1 MVNEHQK
8 AKRLFNSVI
17 FSLEFCCLAYSGL
30 VSRNIGIQLGISV
43 SFLAAYI
50 LAFVVQRYAEING
63 QKRFLLFFLMIPLC
77 FPLVFASA
85 FVYCRLDQLIWDRN
99 DHSVERQSLDDGRD
113 HMFAGK
119 KVMIF
124 VPHEDDDVL
133 LMGGVLE
140 QYVKYNSEVY
150 VVFEQTGDSGV
161 SESSYSVGKELGQAR
176 AKEAIKVLT
185 SYGIPEKNIIFLG
198 YGSTVS
204 RYHAHLYN
212 MKDEPDRVVSSVS
225 GFDHTYATEEH
236 PSFREGEK
244 ITRNN
249 LFNDYEN
256 LILSYKPDI
265 LFCVD
270 YDSHPGHR
278 AVSLM
283 FENVMGEILKRQDS
297 YRPIVYKGFGYST
310 SLYAPWDYYSSVNT
324 ASAVNPYDTDYMQE
338 TNTYLWKDRV
348 RFPVAVNTL
357 THYVASS
364 DTIKKLSLYETQ
376 YGDWHKNIKGIVNS
390 DKVFWER
397 RTDSLLYN
405 AKITASSGDTGLLND
420 FMLFDCDNIIAG
432 ETDLSNIPGI
442 WIPSDS
448 DAEKTVSV
456 VMNDLCDIEKI
467 YLYDNP
473 CMDDNVENARII
485 FDDGSVIETG
495 KLMPNGSATVIPVN
509 KRNVKSFKI
518 VLTNT
523 TGKRAGLSEIEAY
536 GPEIKRDMGFV
547 KLMDDR
553 EDFVYD
559 YYLNGRE
566 EVRFSLYR
574 YNYDI
579 PLNSDYKI
587 ETSNPRVT
595 AAISDNQLLVRCPK
609 GQVSTI
615 RITGGD
621 GMVSDTVRVSNK
633 SLSGAFMMGVRL
645 SENYQMILLYFC
657 LKIAVIALIVM
668 LFSFFVSD
676 KKERLSVFIAE

>member
-1 MVNEHQK
+1 MG
-8 AKRLFNSVI
+8 RL
-17 FSLEFCCLAYSGL
+17 LK
-30 VSRNIGIQLGISV
+30 Q
-43 SFLAAYI
+43 
-50 LAFVVQRYAEING
+50 Q
-63 QKRFLLFFLMIPLC
+63 P
-77 FPLVFASA
+77 
-85 FVYCRLDQLIWDRN
+85 
-99 DHSVERQSLDDGRD
+99 
-113 HMFAGK
+113 
-119 KVMIF
+119 
-124 VPHEDDDVL
+124 
-133 LMGGVLE
+133 
-140 QYVKYNSEVY
+140 
-150 VVFEQTGDSGV
+150 
-161 SESSYSVGKELGQAR
+161 
-176 AKEAIKVLT
+176 
-185 SYGIPEKNIIFLG
+185 
-198 YGSTVS
+198 
-204 RYHAHLYN
+204 
-212 MKDEPDRVVSSVS
+212 
-225 GFDHTYATEEH
+225 
-236 PSFREGEK
+236 
-244 ITRNN
+244 
-249 LFNDYEN
+249 
-256 LILSYKPDI
+256 SYKP
-265 LFCVD
+265 V
-270 YDSHPGHR
+270 
-278 AVSLM
+278 
-283 FENVMGEILKRQDS
+283 
-297 YRPIVYKGFGYST
+297 VYKGFAYST
-310 SLYAPWDYYSSVNT
+310 ALVARLDYYDSVNPRST
-324 ASAVNPYDTDYMQE
+324 VNPYFSDYMQE
-338 TNTYLWKDRV
+338 TNRYLWEERV
-348 RFPVAVNTL
+348 RFPVSVNTL
-357 THYVASS
+357 THYNQSS
-364 DTIKKLSLYETQ
+364 DTVRKLLMYSSQ
-376 YGDWHKNIKGIVNS
+376 YGDLYTRFTGIVNS

-405 AKITASSGDTGLLND
+405 TQISSSSGNSIFLND
-420 FMLFDCDNIIAG
+420 YMLFDCDDIK
-432 ETDLSNIPGI
+432 TDKTDFSKISGI

-509 KRNVKSFKI
+509 KRNVKNFKI

-523 TGKRAGLSEIEAY
+523 AGKRAGLSEIEAY
-536 GPEIKRDMGFV
+536 GPERKRDMGFV